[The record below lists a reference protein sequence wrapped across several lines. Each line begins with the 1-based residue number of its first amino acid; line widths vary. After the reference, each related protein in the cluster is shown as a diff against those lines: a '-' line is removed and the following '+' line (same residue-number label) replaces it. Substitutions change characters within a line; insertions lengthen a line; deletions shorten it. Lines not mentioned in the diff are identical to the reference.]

1 MFNTWGQPSRRINSA
16 QQREIRERRQG
27 GKGGNECRERGQRT
41 RRVGVTKVDARRS
54 IMEAAERR
62 RRKSLCGLLR

>member
-41 RRVGVTKVDARRS
+41 RRELV
-54 IMEAAERR
+54 
-62 RRKSLCGLLR
+62 